1 MILVRPVR
9 MKKLKAVILDEK
21 IDSVVRSLHEEGI
34 VEICD
39 LSEKLENVEWKT
51 LLSPSPSADYVRNVT
66 SLMIKAGRI
75 LDMFSSVNKKETSIK
90 DLLNP
95 KPVEKKKVS
104 FKSYEEV
111 INYVEDIL
119 SKVSSEVD
127 EPAEKLAELD
137 NKKSKL
143 LQLKEQISYLNG
155 LEFDLKYL
163 GAGPYVFIGTGSVP
177 KEKTAHL
184 KDELEKVADGYV
196 DVFFGSEFEKDKKI
210 RVPLVFITLKEKL
223 EDVLSELRKFEFEK
237 YDISG
242 VEGTPTEALSK
253 IESEL
258 KSIDAERNSLIEKL
272 KSLAE
277 KWEKELLAVYELLSI
292 EKARGDAYSQFGKT
306 KRTYYLEAYVPAR
319 DAEKAKNI
327 IENSAE
333 GFAFVEI
340 SEPDEPEEK
349 IPVLLDNPKPVKPFE
364 MLTEMYALP
373 KYNEV
378 DPTLLLVPGFLLFYG
393 IMLTDAVYGLFLT
406 LIGLFIWKKIGKVNE
421 GASKLGYIL
430 TLAGIATIIM
440 GIITGGYLGD
450 FTYEFFGFDIT
461 QTPFAL
467 VNPLGESFYINSK
480 HALFS
485 LGGISVTNGPMAILV
500 FSIFIGLVHLLVGL
514 CVGFKENISRG
525 NVGDAFINQ
534 GIWILLIL
542 SIFIGIGLMFAG
554 ASSLVAGGIIGI
566 FVLLAIL
573 ASMYKGYKSGG
584 IMESILG
591 AMDIT
596 GFLGNVLSYA
606 RLLALCLATGG
617 LAMAVNIM
625 AKLVNESVP
634 IVGIIIAIL
643 ILIVGHMFNFVMNGL
658 GAFIHSLRLHYVE
671 FFSQFY
677 EGGGRR
683 FNPFKA
689 NREYTT
695 TA

>member
-1 MILVRPVR
+1 

-21 IDSVVRSLHEEGI
+21 IDNVVRSLHEEGI
-34 VEICD
+34 VELCD
-39 LSEKLENVEWKT
+39 LSEKLEDLEWKT
-51 LLSPSPSADYVRNVT
+51 LLSPSSSADYVRNVT

-75 LDMFSSVNKKETSIK
+75 LDMFSSVSQKKTSIK
-90 DLLNP
+90 DILNP

-104 FKSYEEV
+104 FSSYQEV
-111 INYVEDIL
+111 IEYAEKIL
-119 SKVSSEVD
+119 NEISKEVD
-127 EPAEKLAELD
+127 EPAERLSELD

-143 LQLKEQISYLNG
+143 LQLKEQISYLKG

-163 GAGPYVFIGTGSVP
+163 GSGEYVFIGAGSVP
-177 KEKTAHL
+177 KEKLGEL
-184 KDELEKVADGYV
+184 KADLDKITDGYIEI
-196 DVFFGSEFEKDKKI
+196 FAGSEFEKDKKI
-210 RVPLVFITLKEKL
+210 RVPIVFVTLKEKL
-223 EDVLSELRKFEFEK
+223 ESVLSEIRKFEFER
-237 YDISG
+237 YDISD
-242 VEGTPTEALSK
+242 VEGTPSEALSK

-258 KSIDAERNSLIEKL
+258 KAIESERNSLTEKL
-272 KSLAE
+272 KALAQ

-306 KRTYYLEAYVPAR
+306 NRTYYIEAWVPAR
-319 DAEKAKNI
+319 DAEKAKSL

-340 SEPDEPEEK
+340 TEPDEPEEK
-349 IPVLLDNPKPVKPFE
+349 IPVLLDNPKVIKPFE

-378 DPTLLLVPGFLLFYG
+378 DPTILLVPGFLLFYG
-393 IMLTDAVYGLFLT
+393 IMLTDAVYGLLLT
-406 LIGLFIWKKIGKVNE
+406 IIGFWIWKKMGKVSE
-421 GASKLGYIL
+421 GANKLGYIL
-430 TLAGIATIIM
+430 TLAGISTIIM

-450 FTYEFFGFDIT
+450 FFYEFFGFDIT
-461 QTPFAL
+461 KTPLAL
-467 VNPLGESFYINSK
+467 VNPLGESYYINVK
-480 HALFS
+480 HPLFT
-485 LGGISVTNGPMAILV
+485 LGNISVTNGPMTILV
-500 FSIFIGLVHLLVGL
+500 FSIFVGLLHLLIGLF
-514 CVGFKENISRG
+514 VGFKENIQRG

-534 GIWILLIL
+534 GVWILLIL
-542 SIFIGIGLMFAG
+542 SIFVGVGLMFVG
-554 ASSLVAGGIIGI
+554 ANMMIAGGIIG
-566 FVLLAIL
+566 VAALLAIL

-584 IMESILG
+584 VMEAVLG
-591 AMDIT
+591 GMDIT

-625 AKLVNESVP
+625 AKLVGESIPV
-634 IVGIIIAIL
+634 VGIIIAIL
-643 ILIVGHMFNFVMNGL
+643 VLLVGHTFNFVMNGL

-677 EGGGRR
+677 EGGGKK

-695 TA
+695 A